1 MKTTVAFSVLAA
13 ISMAAIPASAG
24 ADCTGYHQS
33 KVVSTSQPAPV
44 VAAPATETAA
54 SQTARAET
62 PAASSAQ
69 PNIVADLAATGAAP
83 KSKAE

>member
-1 MKTTVAFSVLAA
+1 MNTTVAFSVLAA

-24 ADCTGYHQS
+24 AGCVGSHQS

-54 SQTARAET
+54 SQTAQAET
-62 PAASSAQ
+62 PAASSGS
-69 PNIVADLAATGAAP
+69 NVVADLAATDAP
-83 KSKAE
+83 AKVKAE